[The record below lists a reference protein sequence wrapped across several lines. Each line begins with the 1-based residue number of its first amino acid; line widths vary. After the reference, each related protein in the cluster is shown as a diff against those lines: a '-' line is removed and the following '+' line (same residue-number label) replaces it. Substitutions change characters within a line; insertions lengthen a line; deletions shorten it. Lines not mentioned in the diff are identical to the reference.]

1 MTAPINPTNENPA
14 QTEKERALLAQL
26 AASGGENVD
35 ALWDLATFY
44 STTSEPMA
52 AMKYVDKLSSL
63 ADNAEDKA
71 HCYLSM
77 GQIMER
83 NDDNENAIKFY
94 KQAFA
99 LEPMSNN
106 TWYLINNNLSYCLN
120 QLGLYDEAKSYCMA
134 AIKINPERHNAY
146 KNLGIAFAGKGEYP
160 IAVKCFFKAVMVNA
174 ADPRSLAHLEKLIE
188 EHSELLTQMPELSSK
203 LEECREAVKA
213 AAGDIY

>member
-1 MTAPINPTNENPA
+1 MKDKTANEICQVDA
-14 QTEKERALLAQL
+14 DAEKMLLARL

-35 ALWDLATFY
+35 ALWDLAAFY
-44 STTSEPMA
+44 STTREPMA
-52 AMKYVDKLSSL
+52 AMKYVEKLSSL

-94 KQAFA
+94 KQAFS

-120 QLGLYDEAKSYCMA
+120 QLGRYDEATSYCMA

-146 KNLGIAFAGKGEYP
+146 KNLGINFEGKGEYP
-160 IAVKCFFKAVMVNA
+160 IAAKCFFKAVMVNA
-174 ADPRSLAHLEKLIE
+174 ADPRSLAHLENLIE
-188 EHSELLTQMPELSSK
+188 QHSELLTQIPELSAK

-213 AAGDIY
+213 AAG

>member
-1 MTAPINPTNENPA
+1 MKDKTANEICQVDA
-14 QTEKERALLAQL
+14 DAEKLLLARL
-26 AASGGENVD
+26 AASGGENVN

-52 AMKYVDKLSSL
+52 AMKYVEKLSSL

-106 TWYLINNNLSYCLN
+106 TWYLINNNLGYCLN
-120 QLGLYDEAKSYCMA
+120 QLGRYAEATSYCMA

-146 KNLGIAFAGKGEYP
+146 KNLGLAFEGKGEYP
-160 IAVKCFFKAVMVNA
+160 IAAKCFFKAVMVNA
-174 ADPRSLAHLEKLIE
+174 ADPRSLAHLEKLIAQ
-188 EHSELLTQMPELSSK
+188 HSELLTQMPELSAK

-213 AAGDIY
+213 AAGT